1 MMKQTDSSISNRIPF
16 LLMLLIMLWP
26 DAAFA
31 HQETGTALGFSSGFM
46 HPLSGYDHVIA
57 MVAVGLWGGILGRPA
72 IWLLPVTFPVV
83 MAFGGMLGIRGFP
96 LPGVEVGIA
105 LSDIILGAMI
115 ALNARPKL
123 WVAAVIVGIFAI
135 FHGYAHGAELPNAAN
150 PMAYAAG
157 FVIATG
163 LLHVTGILIG
173 LILNLPWGMKIV
185 RSIGTIISLLGFYF
199 LYTVI

>member
-1 MMKQTDSSISNRIPF
+1 MIKHSNFSVDKRVLF
-16 LLMLLIMLWP
+16 ALMLLVLFWP

-57 MVAVGLWGGILGRPA
+57 MIAVGLWGGILGRPA

-83 MAFGGMLGIRGFP
+83 MAFGGVLGVRGFP
-96 LPGVEVGIA
+96 LPGVEIGIA
-105 LSDIILGAMI
+105 ISDIVLGAMI
-115 ALNARPKL
+115 AFSARPKL
-123 WVAAVIVGIFAI
+123 WVAALIVGIFAV

-173 LILNLPWGMKIV
+173 LIIMLPWGMKVV
-185 RSIGTIISLLGFYF
+185 RVIGTVISLMGFYF
-199 LYTVI
+199 LYTVL

>member
-1 MMKQTDSSISNRIPF
+1 MKNVDSSIRKLIPL
-16 LLMLLIMLWP
+16 LLMLAIILWP
-26 DAAFA
+26 GAAFA

-105 LSDIILGAMI
+105 LSDIMLGAMI
-115 ALNARPKL
+115 AFNAKPKL
-123 WVAAVIVGIFAI
+123 WVAAAIVGIFAV

-173 LILNLPWGMKIV
+173 LILNLPWGMKVV
-185 RSIGTIISLLGFYF
+185 RFIGTVISLLGFYF